1 LVTSEEAD
9 GAESILAMISS
20 ISFAFGG
27 EGTEA
32 AAELALVCLGLAPVS
47 RGVDNAVAV
56 DAEVVDFGAEDAA
69 VDAEVVAVD
78 AEAAVVVVV
87 VDSELDV
94 DVVVAAVVVRFSLLT
109 TLEYCCISIT
119 AASSKT

>member
-1 LVTSEEAD
+1 
-9 GAESILAMISS
+9 
-20 ISFAFGG
+20 
-27 EGTEA
+27 
-32 AAELALVCLGLAPVS
+32 LGLAPVS

-119 AASSKT
+119 AASSKTCIML